1 MRHKK
6 FLKQLERQKNVK
18 RAETMEVMAEKENKT
33 KAFKEAAA
41 RQREK
46 IKGLK
51 QTDVQEQNAD
61 MMMMEPAPEEAI
73 QARP

>member
-6 FLKQLERQKNVK
+6 FLKQLERQKN
-18 RAETMEVMAEKENKT
+18 MERLGQMEDAANKENKT
-33 KAFKEAAA
+33 KAFREQAA

-51 QTDVQEQNAD
+51 ATDVQQQN
-61 MMMMEPAPEEAI
+61 EEHAE
-73 QARP
+73 

>member
-1 MRHKK
+1 M
-6 FLKQLERQKNVK
+6 LLQQN
-18 RAETMEVMAEKENKT
+18 EKDIKT

-51 QTDVQEQNAD
+51 TNDVQQQNDD
-61 MMMMEPAPEEAI
+61 MMMASMPEHEENI
-73 QARP
+73 

>member
-1 MRHKK
+1 MDAM
-6 FLKQLERQKNVK
+6 VA
-18 RAETMEVMAEKENKT
+18 AESKT

-51 QTDVQEQNAD
+51 TTDQQDQNAYTMPNGAND
-61 MMMMEPAPEEAI
+61 EEEAI
-73 QARP
+73 EALA

>member
-1 MRHKK
+1 VRHKR
-6 FLKQLERQKNVK
+6 FLKQLEKQKNLE
-18 RAETMEVMAEKENKT
+18 REDMLLQQNEKDNKT

-51 QTDVQEQNAD
+51 TNDVQQQNDD
-61 MMMMEPAPEEAI
+61 MMMASMPEHEENI
-73 QARP
+73 

>member
-6 FLKQLERQKNVK
+6 FLKQLEKQKNVE
-18 RAETMEVMAEKENKT
+18 RQEMIDDMINKENKT
-33 KAFKEAAA
+33 RAFKDQAA

-51 QTDVQEQNAD
+51 ANDVDAQNEEALA
-61 MMMMEPAPEEAI
+61 MME
-73 QARP
+73 